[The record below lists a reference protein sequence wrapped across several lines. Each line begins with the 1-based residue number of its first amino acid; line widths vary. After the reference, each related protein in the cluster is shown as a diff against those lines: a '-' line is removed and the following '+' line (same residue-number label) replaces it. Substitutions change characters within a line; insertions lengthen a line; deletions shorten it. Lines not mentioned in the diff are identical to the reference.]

1 MRSVTP
7 PPTGDLMAVV
17 LPGSGSD
24 ASFVRS
30 AFGEPLAA
38 VGAQLVAPDPDPGR
52 GVVAGYRS
60 ALDEALRTVRAM
72 TSDTAP
78 RLLVGGVS
86 LGAHVA
92 TDWAARAGRS
102 AQIAGLLLVL
112 PAWTGAAGEA
122 PAALTARATARQV
135 RTTGLD
141 ATLAALHASAP
152 RWLADELSRS
162 WAAHGDGL
170 AAALDEA
177 AATPAPDE
185 DALRGLTV
193 AAGVVSCVD
202 DPVHPAGVA
211 RQWAALLPRARLVET
226 RLDAVGPDPATL
238 GRAAVL
244 GWLRASTR

>member
-1 MRSVTP
+1 MRSVNP
-7 PPTGDLMAVV
+7 APTGDLICVV

-38 VGAQLVAPDPDPGR
+38 VGAQLIAPGPDPRR

-72 TSDTAP
+72 RSDTPA

-92 TDWAARAGRS
+92 ADCCLIEGRGYHP
-102 AQIAGLLLVL
+102 GLLLAL
-112 PAWTGAAGEA
+112 PAWTGASGDA
-122 PAALTARATARQV
+122 PAALTARATAHQI
-135 RTTGLD
+135 RTAGLD
-141 ATLAALHASAP
+141 ATLTALRASTP

-170 AAALDEA
+170 AVALDEA
-177 AATPAPDE
+177 ARTPAPAD
-185 DALRGLTV
+185 DVLRGLAV
-193 AAGVVSCVD
+193 PAGVVAGVD
-202 DPVHPAGVA
+202 DPVHPAAVA
-211 RQWAALLPRARLVET
+211 RHWATLLPRARLVQT
-226 RLDAVGPDPATL
+226 RLDAVGADPATL